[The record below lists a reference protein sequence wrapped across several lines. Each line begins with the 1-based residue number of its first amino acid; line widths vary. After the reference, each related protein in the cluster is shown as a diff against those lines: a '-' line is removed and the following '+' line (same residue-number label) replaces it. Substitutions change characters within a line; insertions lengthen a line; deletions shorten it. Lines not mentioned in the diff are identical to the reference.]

1 MGRRL
6 VIGDIHGSY
15 RALMRVFEKAAV
27 GYDDDVF
34 FVGDISDGYP
44 ETLECLRLFY
54 SMRNFHA
61 VIGNHDLWLM
71 NYLSTREAPLHWLSQ
86 GGNHTVESIDKAPKR
101 ERLMYAEFL
110 ASWPYVLES
119 GDDLIMHGGPSTFSV
134 EELHE
139 IASIKRHTYEEK
151 DRTSP
156 GYRIVWDRDYF
167 YNTLEG
173 RQKHLE
179 KRIITGHTPVKNRP
193 YVSKDGMLIN
203 LDTGAGF
210 NGPLTMMDIDSMEI
224 FQSNGSDTYYPGFI
238 PRPGM
243 EKHISEIINFEEN
256 LF

>member
-15 RALMRVFEKAAV
+15 RALMRVFEKASV
-27 GYDDDVF
+27 SYDDEVF

-54 SMRNFHA
+54 SMRNFHG
-61 VIGNHDLWLM
+61 VIGNHDFWLM
-71 NYLSTREAPLHWLSQ
+71 NYLSAREAPLHWLNQ
-86 GGNHTVESIDKAPKR
+86 GGNHTVKSIDKATKR

-110 ASWPYVLES
+110 SSWPYVLKT
-119 GDDLIMHGGPSTFSV
+119 GNDFIMHGGPADFTIQEL
-134 EELHE
+134 EEISE
-139 IASIKRHTYEEK
+139 IKRHTYEEK
-151 DRTSP
+151 DRSSP
-156 GYRIVWDRDYF
+156 GYKVAWNRDYF

-173 RQKHLE
+173 TQKHLE
-179 KRIITGHTPVKNRP
+179 NRIIVGHTPVKNHP
-193 YVSKDGMLIN
+193 YVSKDGMLVN

-210 NGPLTMMDIDSMEI
+210 NGPVTMMDIDSMEI
-224 FQSNGSDTYYPGFI
+224 FQSKGSDTYYPGFI

-243 EKHISEIINFEEN
+243 EKHIAEIINFEEN

>member
-15 RALMRVFEKAAV
+15 RALMRVFEKASV
-27 GYDDDVF
+27 SYDDEVF

-54 SMRNFHA
+54 SMSNFHG
-61 VIGNHDLWLM
+61 VIGNHDFWLT
-71 NYLSTREAPLHWLSQ
+71 NYLSSRETPPIWLGQ
-86 GGNHTVESIDKAPKR
+86 GGNHTVTSIDKAPKR

-110 ASWPYVLES
+110 SSWPYVLKT
-119 GDDLIMHGGPSTFSV
+119 GNDLIMHGGPADFTV
-134 EELHE
+134 EELEE
-139 IASIKRHTYEEK
+139 IAGIKRHAYEEN
-151 DRTSP
+151 DSTSP
-156 GYRIVWDRDYF
+156 GYRIAWDRNYF
-167 YNTLEG
+167 YNTLDG

-179 KRIITGHTPVKNRP
+179 RRIITGHTPVRNRP
-193 YVSKDGMLIN
+193 YISKDGLLIN

-243 EKHISEIINFEEN
+243 EKHIAEMINFEEN